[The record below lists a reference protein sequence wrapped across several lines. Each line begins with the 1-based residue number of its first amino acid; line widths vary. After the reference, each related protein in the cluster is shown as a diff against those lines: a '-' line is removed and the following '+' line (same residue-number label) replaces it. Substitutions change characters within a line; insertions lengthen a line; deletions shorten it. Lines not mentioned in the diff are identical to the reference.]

1 MREGVAV
8 AVWVEVGVE
17 LAVALFVG
25 VAVAVDVF
33 TGVTVEVGVAVDVA
47 VKVEVATGP
56 PWVTTTSCGAA
67 VPSREEKVTPSFPSA
82 TRANV

>member
-8 AVWVEVGVE
+8 AVGVEVGVE

-33 TGVTVEVGVAVDVA
+33 AGVTVEVGVL
-47 VKVEVATGP
+47 VEVATGTL
-56 PWVTTTSCGAA
+56 WVTTTSCGAA